1 MKLFMPE
8 KKLFNVPN
16 PSDVFTEVYPE
27 YKLVIPAE
35 EPVSRQ
41 LRLLRQ
47 QWEKQNESNP
57 IFETIPAITIAHL
70 AIGPERE
77 PLLLKWLGKICAS
90 QTSFRVTLNNCSA
103 IPPQTIYIRIQDAT
117 PFEALF
123 TQLEEMHTFL
133 KPTFDSH
140 SQIFRKP
147 FVKLGQMPQNATAK
161 QWFFYTH
168 QLFHASFMAKK
179 LQLLHFENNN
189 WKTIGLFDF
198 KEPE

>member
-16 PSDVFTEVYPE
+16 PSDVFTEVYPD

-147 FVKLGQMPQNATAK
+147 FVKLGQMPQNAPAK

>member
-27 YKLVIPAE
+27 YKLVIPAD

-47 QWEKQNESNP
+47 QWEKQNEANP

-70 AIGPERE
+70 AIGTERE

-117 PFEALF
+117 PFESLF
-123 TQLEEMHTFL
+123 VQLEEMHTFL

-147 FVKLGQMPQNATAK
+147 FVKLGQMPQNAPAK